1 LTDDTYETESHH
13 TPESRDRDARM
24 VGHEVKPDTSEVP
37 ERFWAKCDFGF
48 DGIAGTWLDESD
60 GPDMVE
66 CVRIDGYRALLA
78 ERDALRAAQ
87 SYTYIGKDGK
97 PILARDLEDERDAL
111 EAENQR
117 LREAAKPF
125 DDAAR
130 DRAAEAPEWC
140 VNDALAIWVKIGD
153 LRNLRAA
160 LKGDSHD

>member
-24 VGHEVKPDTSEVP
+24 VGHEAKADTSREAVDQLWK
-37 ERFWAKCDFGF
+37 ELVFETVNG
-48 DGIAGTWLDESD
+48 E
-60 GPDMVE
+60 
-66 CVRIDGYRALLA
+66 IDKLLA
-78 ERDALRAAQ
+78 GNIITMLRAIA
-87 SYTYIGKDGK
+87 
-97 PILARDLEDERDAL
+97 AERDAL
-111 EAENQR
+111 EAENKR